1 MRGRSIRSR
10 QHGAGQ
16 HGGGRLKTFVWLAI
30 FASMI
35 YVGIMVVPILV
46 DEYQFQDAMTSTA
59 RFASANRQTAD
70 DIRASLVKE
79 AKSEDIPIMPE
90 DIHVESQSG
99 NVRISVAY
107 SVTVDLHVYQWT
119 LNFNPSASNNAL

>member
-1 MRGRSIRSR
+1 MSGRSIPRG
-10 QHGAGQ
+10 QHGAG
-16 HGGGRLKTFVWLAI
+16 RLKTIIWLAI
-30 FASMI
+30 FVSAI
-35 YVGIMVVPILV
+35 YVGVMVIPILV
-46 DEYQFQDAMTSTA
+46 NEYQFQDAMTSTA

-79 AKSEDIPIMPE
+79 AKSEDIPIKPE

-99 NVRISVAY
+99 NVRISAPY

-119 LNFNPSASNNAL
+119 LNFNPTASNNAL

>member
-1 MRGRSIRSR
+1 MRGRSISAR
-10 QHGAGQ
+10 QHGT
-16 HGGGRLKTFVWLAI
+16 GRLKAIIWLAI

-35 YVGIMVVPILV
+35 YVGIVVVPILLN
-46 DEYQFQDAMTSTA
+46 EYQFQDAMTSTA

-79 AKSEDIPIMPE
+79 AKSEDIPIKPE
-90 DIHVESQSG
+90 DIHVESQAG
-99 NVRISVAY
+99 NVSISAPY

>member
-1 MRGRSIRSR
+1 MPGRSISAK
-10 QHGAGQ
+10 QHGAG
-16 HGGGRLKTFVWLAI
+16 RLKAIIWLAI

-35 YVGIMVVPILV
+35 YVGIMVVPILLN
-46 DEYQFQDAMTSTA
+46 EYQFQDAMTSTA

-79 AKSEDIPIMPE
+79 AKSEDIPIKPE
-90 DIHVESQSG
+90 DIHVESQGG
-99 NVRISVAY
+99 NVNISAPY

>member
-1 MRGRSIRSR
+1 MRRRSISAR
-10 QHGAGQ
+10 QHGT
-16 HGGGRLKTFVWLAI
+16 GRLKAIIWLAI
-30 FASMI
+30 IASMI
-35 YVGIMVVPILV
+35 YVGIMVVPILLN
-46 DEYQFQDAMTSTA
+46 EYQFQDAMTSTA

-79 AKSEDIPIMPE
+79 AKSEDIPIKPE
-90 DIHVESQSG
+90 DIHVESQAG
-99 NVRISVAY
+99 NVSISAPY

>member
-1 MRGRSIRSR
+1 MRGRSIP
-10 QHGAGQ
+10 AGQ
-16 HGGGRLKTFVWLAI
+16 RGEGKLKAIIWLAI
-30 FASMI
+30 LASML
-35 YVGIMVVPILV
+35 YVGIMVVPLLV
-46 DEYQFQDAMTSTA
+46 NEYQFQDAMTSTA

-119 LNFNPSASNNAL
+119 LNFNPSA

>member
-1 MRGRSIRSR
+1 MPGRSNARG
-10 QHGAGQ
+10 QHGAG
-16 HGGGRLKTFVWLAI
+16 RLKAIIWLAI
-30 FASMI
+30 FAFAI
-35 YVGIMVVPILV
+35 YVGVMVIPILV

-79 AKSEDIPIMPE
+79 AKSEDIPIKPE
-90 DIHVESQSG
+90 DIHVESQAG
-99 NVRISVAY
+99 NVRISAPY

-119 LNFNPSASNNAL
+119 LNFNPSANNNAL

>member
-1 MRGRSIRSR
+1 MSGRSIPS
-10 QHGAGQ
+10 GQ
-16 HGGGRLKTFVWLAI
+16 HGSGRLKAIIWTAI
-30 FASMI
+30 FVSMI
-35 YVGIMVVPILV
+35 YVGIMVIPILV

-59 RFASANRQTAD
+59 RFASANRQTAE

-79 AKSEDIPIMPE
+79 AKSEDIPIKPE

-99 NVRISVAY
+99 NVRISAPY

-119 LNFNPSASNNAL
+119 LNFNPTASNNAL

>member
-1 MRGRSIRSR
+1 MRGRSISAR
-10 QHGAGQ
+10 QHGT
-16 HGGGRLKTFVWLAI
+16 GRLKAIIWLAI

-35 YVGIMVVPILV
+35 YVGIMVVPILLN
-46 DEYQFQDAMTSTA
+46 EYQFQDAMTSTA

-79 AKSEDIPIMPE
+79 AKSEDIPIKPE
-90 DIHVESQSG
+90 DIHVESQAG
-99 NVRISVAY
+99 NVSISAPY

>member
-1 MRGRSIRSR
+1 MSRRSIPCR
-10 QHGAGQ
+10 QRGT
-16 HGGGRLKTFVWLAI
+16 GRLKAIIWLAI
-30 FASMI
+30 FAAAI
-35 YVGIMVVPILV
+35 YVGILVIPILIN
-46 DEYQFQDAMTSTA
+46 EYQFQDAMTSTA

-79 AKSEDIPIMPE
+79 AKSEDIPIKPE
-90 DIHVESQSG
+90 DIHVEAQAG
-99 NVRISVAY
+99 NVRISAPY